1 MNFINKKES
10 KIKNLLNQNLSF
22 PKLWRKEHDDEF
34 FSYRL
39 QLTRMS
45 SID

>member
-34 FSYRL
+34 FFL
-39 QLTRMS
+39 QIA
-45 SID
+45 ID